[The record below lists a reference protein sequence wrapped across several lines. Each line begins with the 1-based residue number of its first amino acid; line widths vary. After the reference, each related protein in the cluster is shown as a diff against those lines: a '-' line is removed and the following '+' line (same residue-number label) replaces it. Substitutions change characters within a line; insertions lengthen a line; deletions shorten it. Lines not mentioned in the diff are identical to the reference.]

1 MFFMKFSREIALV
14 VAFMQPPGVLA
25 QPVPWTVPGADAR
38 GSPSPETANPT
49 PPIVVTIPNFWDPK
63 RRIERPAADAVQ
75 SIRFVTTDDFPPFN
89 FLDAAGHLTGFNV
102 DLARAICTELAVR
115 CTIQAREWSDLAG
128 RLAGKTADAAIA
140 AITISAENRA
150 ALDFSDIYLRTPARF
165 VVRKADAGLQ
175 VSTEGLR
182 GKTLAVV
189 SASAH
194 EAYLASMFPE
204 IGRKLYPTA
213 DAAREA
219 VKSGA
224 ADATF
229 GDGLQLSFWLNSDS
243 AAGCCAFAGGPY
255 LETRFFGQG
264 YAIAFA
270 KGSNDLKHAVN
281 SALQAIYEKGI
292 YAELY
297 LRYFPVGFF

>member
-1 MFFMKFSREIALV
+1 MFFLTFSRGIAQV
-14 VAFMQPPGVLA
+14 VAFLQVLVVPATMSVALFAGPVAAQEALPAPPSG
-25 QPVPWTVPGADAR
+25 
-38 GSPSPETANPT
+38 
-49 PPIVVTIPNFWDPK
+49 VTIPDFWDPK
-63 RRIERPAADAVQ
+63 RRIERPAVGTVQ

-89 FLDAAGHLTGFNV
+89 FLDAAGRLTGFNI

-115 CTIQAREWSDLAG
+115 CTIQAREWGDLAG

-140 AITISAENRA
+140 GIAISAENRTG
-150 ALDFSDIYLRTPARF
+150 LDFSDVYLRTPARF
-165 VVRKADAGLQ
+165 VVRKADASLQ
-175 VSTEGLR
+175 ISPEGLR

-219 VKSGA
+219 VRSGA

-243 AAGCCAFAGGPY
+243 AANCCAFAGGPY
-255 LETRFFGQG
+255 LEARFFGQG

-270 KGSNDLKHAVN
+270 KGSSDLKHAVN